1 MRKMFYAL
9 LLHFIY
15 HANARKKKMILISLC
30 LSILLMTSL
39 TGFAIS
45 KAINYFQNNNSIYG
59 LKSFSDGCKTEAN
72 DLLKMGLKL
81 RTRRIMEQSREV
93 WSKCV

>member
-15 HANARKKKMILISLC
+15 HAGARTKKMILIGLC
-30 LSILLMTSL
+30 TAALLMTTL

-45 KAINYFQNNNSIYG
+45 KTVAYFKDNDSI
-59 LKSFSDGCKTEAN
+59 SQDCKTEAN
-72 DLLKMGLKL
+72 DLLKNSLKFRARL
-81 RTRRIMEQSREV
+81 LMEQSKEV
-93 WSKCV
+93 WNKCV